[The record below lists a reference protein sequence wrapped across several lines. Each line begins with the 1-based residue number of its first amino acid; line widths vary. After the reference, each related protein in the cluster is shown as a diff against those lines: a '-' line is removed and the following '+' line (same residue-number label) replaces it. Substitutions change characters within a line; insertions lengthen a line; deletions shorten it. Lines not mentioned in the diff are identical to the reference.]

1 VQHPEENK
9 QVAPA
14 ELCPILKRLYRIL
27 IKRFVLCI
35 TITLH
40 ITGEIYSVLEE

>member
-9 QVAPA
+9 LVALA